1 MGLVLSI
8 VYLVVHVLYI
18 ALLGRL
24 VLDWVQ
30 MFARGWRP
38 KGMAL
43 VAASTIYSL
52 TDPPMKALRRL
63 KREAHGSPV
72 PSIIFTKGGGHWLE
86 AIADAG
92 SDAVGLDWTVNLA
105 QARRRVGDR
114 VALQGN
120 LDPMVLFAA
129 PAIVS
134 SIAFVVFVPVAFVP
148 FVRLPAWA
156 PATPENGRK
165 TALHTKKTATR
176 IFRVRSKTGIEVRSR

>member
-63 KREAHGSPV
+63 V
-72 PSIIFTKGGGHWLE
+72 PPLRFGG
-86 AIADAG
+86 
-92 SDAVGLDWTVNLA
+92 
-105 QARRRVGDR
+105 
-114 VALQGN
+114 VALDLGF
-120 LDPMVLFAA
+120 LILVFAVSILRTVLAGFLL
-129 PAIVS
+129 
-134 SIAFVVFVPVAFVP
+134 
-148 FVRLPAWA
+148 R
-156 PATPENGRK
+156 G
-165 TALHTKKTATR
+165 
-176 IFRVRSKTGIEVRSR
+176 

>member
-63 KREAHGSPV
+63 V
-72 PSIIFTKGGGHWLE
+72 PPLRFGG
-86 AIADAG
+86 
-92 SDAVGLDWTVNLA
+92 
-105 QARRRVGDR
+105 
-114 VALQGN
+114 VALDLGF
-120 LDPMVLFAA
+120 LILVFA
-129 PAIVS
+129 VS
-134 SIAFVVFVPVAFVP
+134 ILQTILAGFLL
-148 FVRLPAWA
+148 R
-156 PATPENGRK
+156 G
-165 TALHTKKTATR
+165 
-176 IFRVRSKTGIEVRSR
+176 

>member
-1 MGLVLSI
+1 MSLVLSI

-63 KREAHGSPV
+63 V
-72 PSIIFTKGGGHWLE
+72 PPLRFGG
-86 AIADAG
+86 
-92 SDAVGLDWTVNLA
+92 
-105 QARRRVGDR
+105 
-114 VALQGN
+114 VALDLGFLILVFAVSILQT
-120 LDPMVLFAA
+120 VLAGFLL
-129 PAIVS
+129 
-134 SIAFVVFVPVAFVP
+134 
-148 FVRLPAWA
+148 R
-156 PATPENGRK
+156 G
-165 TALHTKKTATR
+165 
-176 IFRVRSKTGIEVRSR
+176 

>member
-30 MFARGWRP
+30 MFARGGRP

-63 KREAHGSPV
+63 V
-72 PSIIFTKGGGHWLE
+72 PPLRFGG
-86 AIADAG
+86 
-92 SDAVGLDWTVNLA
+92 
-105 QARRRVGDR
+105 
-114 VALQGN
+114 VALDLGFLILVFAVSILQT
-120 LDPMVLFAA
+120 VLAGFLL
-129 PAIVS
+129 
-134 SIAFVVFVPVAFVP
+134 
-148 FVRLPAWA
+148 R
-156 PATPENGRK
+156 G
-165 TALHTKKTATR
+165 
-176 IFRVRSKTGIEVRSR
+176 

>member
-1 MGLVLSI
+1 MSLVLSI

-63 KREAHGSPV
+63 V
-72 PSIIFTKGGGHWLE
+72 PPLRFGG
-86 AIADAG
+86 
-92 SDAVGLDWTVNLA
+92 
-105 QARRRVGDR
+105 
-114 VALQGN
+114 VALDLGFLILVFAVSILQA
-120 LDPMVLFAA
+120 VLAGFLL
-129 PAIVS
+129 
-134 SIAFVVFVPVAFVP
+134 
-148 FVRLPAWA
+148 R
-156 PATPENGRK
+156 G
-165 TALHTKKTATR
+165 
-176 IFRVRSKTGIEVRSR
+176 

>member
-63 KREAHGSPV
+63 V
-72 PSIIFTKGGGHWLE
+72 PPLRFGG
-86 AIADAG
+86 
-92 SDAVGLDWTVNLA
+92 
-105 QARRRVGDR
+105 
-114 VALQGN
+114 VALDLGF
-120 LDPMVLFAA
+120 LILVFAVSILQ
-129 PAIVS
+129 AIL
-134 SIAFVVFVPVAFVP
+134 AGF
-148 FVRLPAWA
+148 L
-156 PATPENGRK
+156 
-165 TALHTKKTATR
+165 L
-176 IFRVRSKTGIEVRSR
+176 RV

>member
-63 KREAHGSPV
+63 V
-72 PSIIFTKGGGHWLE
+72 PPLRFGG
-86 AIADAG
+86 
-92 SDAVGLDWTVNLA
+92 
-105 QARRRVGDR
+105 
-114 VALQGN
+114 VALDLGFLILVFAVSILQA
-120 LDPMVLFAA
+120 VLAGFLL
-129 PAIVS
+129 
-134 SIAFVVFVPVAFVP
+134 
-148 FVRLPAWA
+148 R
-156 PATPENGRK
+156 G
-165 TALHTKKTATR
+165 
-176 IFRVRSKTGIEVRSR
+176 

>member
-43 VAASTIYSL
+43 VAASMIYSL

-63 KREAHGSPV
+63 V
-72 PSIIFTKGGGHWLE
+72 PPLRFGG
-86 AIADAG
+86 
-92 SDAVGLDWTVNLA
+92 
-105 QARRRVGDR
+105 
-114 VALQGN
+114 VALDLGFLILVFAVSILQT
-120 LDPMVLFAA
+120 VLAGFLL
-129 PAIVS
+129 
-134 SIAFVVFVPVAFVP
+134 
-148 FVRLPAWA
+148 R
-156 PATPENGRK
+156 G
-165 TALHTKKTATR
+165 
-176 IFRVRSKTGIEVRSR
+176 

>member
-63 KREAHGSPV
+63 V
-72 PSIIFTKGGGHWLE
+72 PPLRFGG
-86 AIADAG
+86 
-92 SDAVGLDWTVNLA
+92 
-105 QARRRVGDR
+105 
-114 VALQGN
+114 VALDLGF
-120 LDPMVLFAA
+120 LIL
-129 PAIVS
+129 
-134 SIAFVVFVPVAFVP
+134 VFVISILQSLVAG
-148 FVRLPAWA
+148 L
-156 PATPENGRK
+156 
-165 TALHTKKTATR
+165 LL
-176 IFRVRSKTGIEVRSR
+176 RV

>member
-30 MFARGWRP
+30 MFARGCRP

-63 KREAHGSPV
+63 V
-72 PSIIFTKGGGHWLE
+72 PPLRFGG
-86 AIADAG
+86 
-92 SDAVGLDWTVNLA
+92 
-105 QARRRVGDR
+105 
-114 VALQGN
+114 VALDLGFLILVFAVSILQA
-120 LDPMVLFAA
+120 VLAGFLL
-129 PAIVS
+129 
-134 SIAFVVFVPVAFVP
+134 
-148 FVRLPAWA
+148 R
-156 PATPENGRK
+156 G
-165 TALHTKKTATR
+165 
-176 IFRVRSKTGIEVRSR
+176 

>member
-63 KREAHGSPV
+63 V
-72 PSIIFTKGGGHWLE
+72 PPLRFGG
-86 AIADAG
+86 
-92 SDAVGLDWTVNLA
+92 
-105 QARRRVGDR
+105 
-114 VALQGN
+114 VALDLG
-120 LDPMVLFAA
+120 VLILVFA
-129 PAIVS
+129 VS
-134 SIAFVVFVPVAFVP
+134 ILQAVLAGFLL
-148 FVRLPAWA
+148 R
-156 PATPENGRK
+156 G
-165 TALHTKKTATR
+165 
-176 IFRVRSKTGIEVRSR
+176 

>member
-63 KREAHGSPV
+63 V
-72 PSIIFTKGGGHWLE
+72 PPLRFGG
-86 AIADAG
+86 
-92 SDAVGLDWTVNLA
+92 
-105 QARRRVGDR
+105 
-114 VALQGN
+114 VALDLGFLILIFAVSILQT
-120 LDPMVLFAA
+120 VLAGFLL
-129 PAIVS
+129 
-134 SIAFVVFVPVAFVP
+134 
-148 FVRLPAWA
+148 R
-156 PATPENGRK
+156 G
-165 TALHTKKTATR
+165 
-176 IFRVRSKTGIEVRSR
+176 